1 VLKKKKNISFNES
14 IFSRIALK
22 GMRWKGEW
30 GYKRKY
36 YRQQKHQSEI
46 AVFEEKPDL
55 TLTT

>member
-1 VLKKKKNISFNES
+1 VLKKNISFNES

-22 GMRWKGEW
+22 GMCRKGEW